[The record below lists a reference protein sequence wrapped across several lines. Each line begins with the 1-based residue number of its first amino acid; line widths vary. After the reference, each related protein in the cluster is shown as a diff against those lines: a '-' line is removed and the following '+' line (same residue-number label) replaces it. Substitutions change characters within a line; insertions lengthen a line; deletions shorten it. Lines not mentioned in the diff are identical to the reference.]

1 MLGSLDLIWNYSHI
15 LGGGMTD
22 SEYRR
27 TLILGA
33 IIGASLAILAIYV
46 AKPDPN
52 AYTSTPESNFEV
64 VDKYKNCEV
73 VHWTDNQLA
82 NYQFFLNCK

>member
-1 MLGSLDLIWNYSHI
+1 
-15 LGGGMTD
+15 MTD

-27 TLILGA
+27 ALILGA
-33 IIGASLAILAIYV
+33 IVGASLTILALYV

-64 VDKYKNCEV
+64 VDTYKNCEV
-73 VHWTDNQLA
+73 VRWTNGQLA